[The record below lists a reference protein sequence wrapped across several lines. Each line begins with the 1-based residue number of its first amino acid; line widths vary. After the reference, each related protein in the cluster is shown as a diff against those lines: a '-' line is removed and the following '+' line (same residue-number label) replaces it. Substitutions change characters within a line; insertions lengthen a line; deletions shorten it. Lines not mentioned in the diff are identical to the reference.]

1 MATCERRS
9 SAVEPVRPARDYG
22 NLDPMDLRPM
32 LGIVL
37 GLVIAWAV
45 LVGLL
50 WLFRPREVGVRE
62 TLAVVP
68 DLIRLVRDLIADS
81 ATPLDVRITL
91 GAMLAYLVSPIDLVP
106 ELIPV
111 IGQLDDVVVGVLALR
126 YTRRRLGTDAL
137 RSRWH
142 GSASGFDLLE
152 RILG

>member
-1 MATCERRS
+1 
-9 SAVEPVRPARDYG
+9 
-22 NLDPMDLRPM
+22 MDLRPM
-32 LGIVL
+32 LGLVL
-37 GLVIAWAV
+37 GLVVAWAL

-50 WLFRPREVGVRE
+50 WVLRPRDVGVRE

-91 GAMLAYLVSPIDLVP
+91 AAMLAYLVSPIDLVP

-126 YTRRRLGTDAL
+126 YTRRRLGSEVL
-137 RSRWH
+137 RSRWQ